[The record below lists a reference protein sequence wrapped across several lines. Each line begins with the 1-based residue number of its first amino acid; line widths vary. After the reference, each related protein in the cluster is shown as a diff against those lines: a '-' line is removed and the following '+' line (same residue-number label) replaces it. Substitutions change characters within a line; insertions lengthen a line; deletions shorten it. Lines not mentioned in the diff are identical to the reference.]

1 MSQANDIL
9 QHIRQAAAH
18 ETAATRHEDRYE
30 QQMKSAGA
38 SMYQAFS
45 IALRA
50 SEQFQGRKIDDKAV
64 LRIYQSTAPRKWW
77 DAHLAAAK
85 YPGREDAKRLIQWH
99 VDPAGAQAR
108 RAQHTIRTLAGKKRL
123 ASQRAAATQ
132 GAPLRPKREEVH
144 AERITEGNVKAAL
157 AGRELRPG
165 LAVGSDVEDGHSAA
179 ATVED
184 LLGELNRLSAA
195 VRRVKAGERDAVL
208 EILRV
213 TAREVERHT

>member
-1 MSQANDIL
+1 MSAANDIL

-38 SMYQAFS
+38 SMYQAFC

-50 SEQFQGRKIDDKAV
+50 SEQFHGRKIDDKAV

-77 DAHLAAAK
+77 DEHLKAAK
-85 YPGREDAKRLIQWH
+85 YPSRDEAKRLIQWH

-108 RAQHTIRTLAGKKRL
+108 RAQHVLSVVASRKKLEKQRGAETRGSTL
-123 ASQRAAATQ
+123 T
-132 GAPLRPKREEVH
+132 PKPAMSEAKH

-157 AGRELRPG
+157 AGRELPR
-165 LAVGSDVEDGHSAA
+165 AVAEEEHAA
-179 ATVED
+179 PVATRED
-184 LLGELNRLSAA
+184 LLGEVNRISAA
-195 VRRVKAGERDAVL
+195 VRKVRELQRDAVL

-213 TAREVERHT
+213 TAREIERFA

>member
-85 YPGREDAKRLIQWH
+85 YPSRDEAKRLIQWH

-108 RAQHTIRTLAGKKRL
+108 RAQHVLSVVASRKKLEKQRGAETRGSTLTPKPVRE
-123 ASQRAAATQ
+123 AAHSA
-132 GAPLRPKREEVH
+132 
-144 AERITEGNVKAAL
+144 RITEANVTAAL
-157 AGRELRPG
+157 AGRELSQKEALLG
-165 LAVGSDVEDGHSAA
+165 TENAA

-213 TAREVERHT
+213 TAREVERHA